1 MNLIS
6 VCEEFSDNDL
16 TIFAIICFT
25 FACCHREDPL
35 TTAALISTERGS
47 YTFTWDWNSRTE
59 GFVFSYRHGHNLTST
74 ISFLLHWAKLKGKFV
89 VLTVK
94 FKLNYT
100 CCDIYWNIYT
110 ASSYRLYNAVSKT
123 PIMSTTA
130 ESKTFV
136 VYYNYLCVTLSSKV
150 ITQFCLNETFQN
162 LPVDIIERFH

>member
-1 MNLIS
+1 MWGIQWQWLNNFRNNMLHICMLATT
-6 VCEEFSDNDL
+6 V
-16 TIFAIICFT
+16 CFT
-25 FACCHREDPL
+25 
-35 TTAALISTERGS
+35 SERGS

-110 ASSYRLYNAVSKT
+110 ASSYTLYNAVSKT

-136 VYYNYLCVTLSSKV
+136 VYYNHLCVTLSSKV
-150 ITQFCLNETFQN
+150 IIQFCLNETFQN